1 MNDDVSISS
10 FKDDDEEDDESEKTA
25 TPLLE

>member
-10 FKDDDEEDDESEKTA
+10 FKDDEDDDDEREKTA
-25 TPLLE
+25 TPLLG